1 MFRYLSL
8 IFLTIISFSSIA
20 NEGEMKKYKGS
31 GWELNIEDSWVV
43 EDTDG
48 LITIYNPQGVGA
60 LQVSSY
66 SKDSIVTEYDL
77 KELAQEHIDAGAKV
91 DSYIQHDS
99 KVLTLAFG
107 VDGEFW
113 QHWYIAINHQ
123 ALFVSYNCDVSERSV
138 EIDTIKKIVASIS
151 KT

>member
-8 IFLTIISFSSIA
+8 IFLAIISFSSIA
-20 NEGEMKKYKGS
+20 NGGKMNKYKGS

-48 LITIYNPQGVGA
+48 LISIYNPQGVGA
-60 LQVSSY
+60 LQISSY
-66 SKDSIVTEYDL
+66 SKDLIVTEDGL
-77 KELAQEHIDAGAKV
+77 KELAQEHIDAGAKI
-91 DSYIQHDS
+91 DSYIQNDN
-99 KVLTLAFG
+99 KALTLAFG